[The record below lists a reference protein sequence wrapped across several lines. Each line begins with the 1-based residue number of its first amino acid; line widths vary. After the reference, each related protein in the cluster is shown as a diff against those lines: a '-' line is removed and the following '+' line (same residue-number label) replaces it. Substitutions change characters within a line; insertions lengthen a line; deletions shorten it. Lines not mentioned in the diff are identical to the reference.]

1 MWFKERNN
9 FILHF
14 EGFFQHWLPRV
25 EFQIQW
31 IHGVKCCLHWSQA
44 PDSNVPFGGFTAAR
58 GGVLILVDSSCLKSL
73 LNNEATKQMP
83 RCNLSNY
90 GDGVVLVCSFFIVG
104 WCCVLKSN
112 WLIQWTLGN
121 CSSCSTPSHCSSCAP
136 LSPPTTTSYI
146 VSYHWSY
153 PVKFTISCR
162 LLVFP
167 NRRPIQPIAKRS
179 HCSWRWIVMVRK
191 AQHPVVLRSH

>member
-58 GGVLILVDSSCLKSL
+58 GGVLILVDSSCLKCLHSRRSIESSEQYL
-73 LNNEATKQMP
+73 QYVEFQ
-83 RCNLSNY
+83 
-90 GDGVVLVCSFFIVG
+90 
-104 WCCVLKSN
+104 
-112 WLIQWTLGN
+112 IQWILG
-121 CSSCSTPSHCSSCAP
+121 
-136 LSPPTTTSYI
+136 
-146 VSYHWSY
+146 
-153 PVKFTISCR
+153 VKCYLR
-162 LLVFP
+162 
-167 NRRPIQPIAKRS
+167 
-179 HCSWRWIVMVRK
+179 WRW
-191 AQHPVVLRSH
+191 PLDSNVLLGCVNIMIYSHIECSGIGCGGLLLWSGVASGARLVHLSFMLKWK